1 MVTFQL
7 LTFIHLHR
15 VHIKAEGG
23 LSLDSR
29 SADKEQKAVT
39 PEKSK
44 AGVTTFAKNVGAQIP
59 VTQNQRWSYFPNI
72 SQID

>member
-1 MVTFQL
+1 MLCRDKIISAWSWPPNAQHEI
-7 LTFIHLHR
+7 LT
-15 VHIKAEGG
+15 EGG

-44 AGVTTFAKNVGAQIP
+44 VCITTFAKKVGA
-59 VTQNQRWSYFPNI
+59 
-72 SQID
+72 